1 MTDRAAGKTI
11 FITAAGQGIGRATA
25 ALFLAEGARVIATDI
40 NPGLLEGLDGCERR
54 GLDVTDA
61 AAVAAAAA
69 ETGAID
75 VLFNCAGIVD
85 HGTILD
91 NAEDVWRRAFD
102 VNVLSMVRTI
112 KAFLPSM
119 LKRGSGSIINVAS
132 VASSLKGLPDRCAY
146 GTTKAAVIGLTKSV
160 ARDYVDKG
168 IRCNAICPGTV
179 DTPSLRQRWTD
190 SGDYETARRNFIAR
204 QPAGRLGKP
213 EEIAQVALYLGS
225 DAASFTTG
233 QTFAIDGGMTI

>member
-1 MTDRAAGKTI
+1 MASRAAGKTV

-25 ALFLAEGARVIATDI
+25 LLFLAEGARVIATDLS
-40 NPGLLEGLDGCERR
+40 PRLLEGLDGCERR

-61 AAVAAAAA
+61 AAVAAAAE

-85 HGTILD
+85 HGTVLD
-91 NAEDVWRRAFD
+91 SAEDVWKRAFD

-112 KAFLPSM
+112 RAFLPAM
-119 LKRGSGSIINVAS
+119 LTRGGGAIINVAS
-132 VASSLKGLPDRCAY
+132 VASSIKGLPERSAY

-168 IRCNAICPGTV
+168 IR
-179 DTPSLRQRWTD
+179 
-190 SGDYETARRNFIAR
+190 
-204 QPAGRLGKP
+204 
-213 EEIAQVALYLGS
+213 
-225 DAASFTTG
+225 
-233 QTFAIDGGMTI
+233 